1 MSIGKH
7 PPLPRLYAMLLMA
20 AALWG
25 GNTVAAKL
33 IVQEMTPFTVAFFRF
48 ALFTLA
54 TLALI
59 VYRSHRLVIPE
70 RRYLLPV
77 AMLGVV
83 GIFLNNLA
91 LFAGIG
97 YTTAVN
103 ATLIIG
109 SNPIFTCIFAY
120 LRDRERLS
128 RWAAAGIVISL
139 AGTFL
144 VVTKGSLAVVRNL
157 SFNPG
162 DLIILA
168 MPITWSLYTVY
179 GKDIM
184 RELPALDVTAYSALV
199 GTLCFLPW
207 AYVESGLSGL
217 GHLSPAGWGELL
229 FMAFGSGVLAFAWW
243 NYAVPHVGA
252 NRAVIF
258 TNATPAAGV
267 CLAWLLLGETLAWP
281 QVVGFMAIA
290 TGIKLSTSGKAV
302 SPSVGTAGVPAAC
315 RAK

>member
-1 MSIGKH
+1 MGKH
-7 PPLPRLYAMLLMA
+7 PPLLKLYAMLLAA

-33 IVQEMTPFTVAFFRF
+33 IVTEMTPLTVAFFRF
-48 ALFTLA
+48 AIFTLA

-70 RRYLLPV
+70 RRYLLPL
-77 AMLGVV
+77 ALLGVV

-97 YTTAVN
+97 YTTAIN

-109 SNPIFTCIFAY
+109 SNPIFTCLFAY

-128 RWAAAGIVISL
+128 SLAAAGIVISL

-144 VVTKGSLAVVRNL
+144 VVTKGSPEVVRNL

-162 DLIILA
+162 DLIILG

-179 GKDIM
+179 GKGIM
-184 RELPALDVTAYSALV
+184 RVLPALDVTAYSALA
-199 GTLCFLPW
+199 GTLCFLPL
-207 AYVESGLSGL
+207 AYGESGLGGL
-217 GHLSPAGWGELL
+217 AHLSPGGWGELL

-243 NYAVPHVGA
+243 NYAVPYVGA

-258 TNATPAAGV
+258 TNATPMAGV
-267 CLAWLLLGETLAWP
+267 ILAWLLLGEKLAWP
-281 QVVGFMAIA
+281 QVVGFVAIM
-290 TGIKLSTSGKAV
+290 TGIKLSTSGKVASPNPDTAV
-302 SPSVGTAGVPAAC
+302 ALTAC
-315 RAK
+315 RTK